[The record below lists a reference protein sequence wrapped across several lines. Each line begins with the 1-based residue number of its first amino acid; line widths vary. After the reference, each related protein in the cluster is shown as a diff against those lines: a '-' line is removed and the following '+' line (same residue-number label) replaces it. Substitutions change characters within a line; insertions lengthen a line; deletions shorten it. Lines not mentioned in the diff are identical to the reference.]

1 MNKIINSKKI
11 LSILYFTYFFEL
23 FYYFKI
29 FLKVFLL
36 LKWDK
41 NQDMKI
47 QILITSYINLLLLY
61 Y

>member
-41 NQDMKI
+41 NRDMKI